1 MSVIHRR
8 ATTPGALRGCNTC
21 LLRSGSPVS
30 APLWR
35 GRSREP
41 GNGKLMI
48 RGPWSL
54 LVAMVACLPLAC
66 VLVAG
71 EAIAQDD
78 VDMTFSGKSGFSNF
92 LESSHR
98 QEMEAFS

>member
-1 MSVIHRR
+1 
-8 ATTPGALRGCNTC
+8 
-21 LLRSGSPVS
+21 
-30 APLWR
+30 
-35 GRSREP
+35 
-41 GNGKLMI
+41 MI

-78 VDMTFSGKSGFSNF
+78 VDMTFSPDETAGGRRGRWRRRAH
-92 LESSHR
+92 LRGGGHPEGAAGGGRGGQTGRARPHP
-98 QEMEAFS
+98 A